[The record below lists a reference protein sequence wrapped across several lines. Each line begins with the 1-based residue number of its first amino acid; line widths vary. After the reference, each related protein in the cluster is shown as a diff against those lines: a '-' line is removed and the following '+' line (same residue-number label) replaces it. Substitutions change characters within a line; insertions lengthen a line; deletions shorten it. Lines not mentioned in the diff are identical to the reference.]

1 MLFTEEH
8 YEVIKMFEKEY
19 KHLRL
24 DKENKNDW
32 KNRHVYQN
40 GETNNL
46 FLVYLSGYALGKA
59 TYINK

>member
-8 YEVIKMFEKEY
+8 YEVINMFEKEY